1 MTTNSLFIKS
11 NFLLLS
17 ILLISLTACTTITP
31 RPSAQFVTS
40 QTSSVWQSQ
49 QNQISLISNWTI
61 HGRIAVQMAQRG
73 GSVSVFWKQQG
84 QSYLMELFGPLGAG
98 AVYLNGAPGHIV
110 LTNSKGEKLQAA
122 TPEKL
127 LQQELGWNLPVTNLH
142 YWIRGI
148 PAPGFTLTRSFNNQG
163 QLSQLQQ
170 DGWQINYLTYLTA
183 NNISLPQNI
192 ILIGQGL
199 VIKII
204 IDNWQVN

>member
-1 MTTNSLFIKS
+1 MTTNSLHNRF

-31 RPSAQFVTS
+31 RPSAQFVNT
-40 QTSSVWQSQ
+40 QTNAVLQTQ

-73 GSVSVFWKQQG
+73 GSASVYWKQQG

-98 AVYLNGAPGHIV
+98 AVYLNGAPGQIV
-110 LTNSKGEKLQAA
+110 LTTSKGQQLQAA

-127 LQQELGWNLPVTNLH
+127 LQQALGWNLPITNLH

-170 DGWQINYLTYLTA
+170 DGWQINYLTYLNT
-183 NNISLPQNI
+183 NNLSLPQNI
-192 ILIGQGL
+192 ELIGQGL